1 MLNSYQALGNI
12 GKDPDFKPGN
22 ENTQAVLDFSV
33 AVQRGKDKN
42 GNQKD
47 PYWAQF
53 KAFGKQAET
62 INQYFS
68 KGAEILIT
76 DSEPVTEIRDK
87 EDGTKSYW
95 SYYIVRQFS
104 FTKSN
109 SPNYKEEKF
118 DKSDSSSGSW

>member
-22 ENTQAVLDFSV
+22 ENKQSVLDFSV

-47 PYWAQF
+47 PYWSQF